1 MKIHLGFGLA
11 GLGYLMGIGMLS
23 CTPNLPLP
31 APLEVALVRVPLHAG
46 LALCLLLSL
55 SGGVWEQPPVMRLYV
70 LVGLLAAACASAEV
84 LYRLWFDPGCRVVED
99 LVAGLTGTTGLL
111 VGHRL
116 LWGQR
121 KTART

>member
-1 MKIHLGFGLA
+1 MKVHLGFGLA
-11 GLGYLMGIGMLS
+11 GVGYLIGIAMLS

-31 APLEVALVRVPLHAG
+31 VPLEIALVRVPLYAG

-55 SGGVWEQPPVMRLYV
+55 SGGVWDRPPAARLYV
-70 LVGLLAAACASAEV
+70 LVGLLVAACAGAEV
-84 LYRLWFDPGCRVVED
+84 VYRLWLEPGCRVMED
-99 LVAGLTGTTGLL
+99 LVAGLTGTAGLL
-111 VGHRL
+111 TSHRL